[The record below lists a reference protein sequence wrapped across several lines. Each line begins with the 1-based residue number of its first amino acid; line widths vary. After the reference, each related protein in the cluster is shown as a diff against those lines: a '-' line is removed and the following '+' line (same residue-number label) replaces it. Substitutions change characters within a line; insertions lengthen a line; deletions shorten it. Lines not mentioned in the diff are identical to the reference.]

1 METERLASPIHG
13 HVTIIARD
21 KHGNI
26 KAVRHGHNVLTRSM
40 RDGIARAMGLY
51 VPGTTLFPES
61 ISLWGGCNVVFGLGQ
76 TAADAVANEAVSIL
90 QYEIGQQS
98 VTGTAG
104 GGSALAGAYTR
115 ISASWSHTVS
125 DSNWNLSGT
134 FGSGNP
140 NSSVT
145 VAEVGLFAAA
155 SIMSGTNVSYRG
167 GGDTTGTLASI
178 WMPIWARQTF
188 AAIGRVS
195 TDSVLVSWSFSM
207 SLS

>member
-1 METERLASPIHG
+1 METERLGGGIHG
-13 HVTIIARD
+13 HAIIIARD
-21 KHGNI
+21 KHGNMTSI
-26 KAVRHGHNVLTRSM
+26 RHSHNVLTRSM

-61 ISLWGGCNVVFGLGQ
+61 ISLWGGCNVVLGLGQ
-76 TAADAVANEAVSIL
+76 TASDFAANEAISIL
-90 QYEIGQQS
+90 AYEIGQQS
-98 VTGTAG
+98 VTGTTA
-104 GGSALAGAYTR
+104 GGSAAAGAYTR
-115 ISASWSHTVS
+115 VSASWSHTVS

-134 FGSGNP
+134 FASGNP

-155 SIMSGTNVSYRG
+155 SRASGTNVSYQG
-167 GGDTTGTLASI
+167 GGDTTGALATI
-178 WMPIWARQTF
+178 WMPVWCRQTF

-195 TDSVLVSWSFSM
+195 TDSIQVSWTFSQ